1 MITVRKLRLV
11 PIDAKDI
18 ELNKVYKFIDNEQY
32 NQYKA
37 MNLCMSLLQT
47 NLTLKNYNSGAEL
60 KLSKQIENLE
70 SKIAKAIAKKENAKT
85 EAAISKQ
92 DSIIDGYKEEIEK
105 LKIEYNQ
112 ASSSRSDI
120 DEKFDAMY
128 VKDLY
133 TVVQSQVNL
142 QVKDNM
148 SLITQRA
155 KKDFTTALKN
165 GMARGERSLTTYK
178 RDYPLMVRGRDL
190 KSYYDGE
197 DVYIKWIKGIVFKV
211 VLGRKDKNYKE
222 LQHTLHEVIVN
233 QELEVDKR
241 SYKICDSS
249 MGFVSN
255 KLILNLTLD
264 IKTSNKNEFKE
275 GRVVGVDLRINI
287 PAYVSLS
294 DVSYIKRALGSED
307 RLIDTAMQMKHRLR
321 RLQREVSYAKSGKGR
336 AKKTKALEMLR
347 DKEANFR
354 KTFQHK
360 ISKDIIE
367 FAKQNNAGQINLEF
381 LSLKD
386 SKNSFILQNWGY
398 YQLQQMI
405 EYKAERAGIEVKY
418 IDPYHT
424 SQTCSK
430 CGHYEEGQRETQE
443 KFICKSCGFSVNAD
457 YNASRNIAMS
467 TKYISSKEDS
477 EYYKLKKLEIENNEN
492 IAKE

>member
-1 MITVRKLRLV
+1 MITVRKLRLI
-11 PIDAKDI
+11 PINAKDI
-18 ELNKVYKFIDNEQY
+18 ELDKVYKFIDNEQY

-70 SKIAKAIAKKENAKT
+70 AKIEKAIANKESAKT
-85 EAAISKQ
+85 EAAILKQ
-92 DSIIDGYKEEIEK
+92 DSIIDSYKKEIEK
-105 LKIEYNQ
+105 LKMEYNQ
-112 ASSSRSDI
+112 ASNTRSDI

-133 TVVQSQVNL
+133 TVIQSQVNF

-148 SLITQRA
+148 SLVTQRA

-178 RDYPLMVRGRDL
+178 RDYPLMIRGRDL
-190 KSYYDGE
+190 KFYYEGE

-211 VLGRKDKNYKE
+211 VIGRKDKNYKE

-233 QELEVDKR
+233 QELEADKR

-249 MGFVSN
+249 MSFISN

-264 IKTSNKNEFKE
+264 IKTSTKKEFKE
-275 GRVVGVDLRINI
+275 GRVVGVDLGINI

-307 RLIDTAMQMKHRLR
+307 RLIDTAIQMKHRLR
-321 RLQREVSYAKSGKGR
+321 RLQKEVSYAKSGKGR
-336 AKKTKALEMLR
+336 AKKTKALDALR

-367 FAKQNNAGQINLEF
+367 FAKQNNAGQINLEL

-405 EYKAERAGIEVKY
+405 EYKAEREGIEVKY
-418 IDPYHT
+418 VDPYHT
-424 SQTCSK
+424 SQTCSE

-467 TKYISSKEDS
+467 TKYISSKEES
-477 EYYKLKKLEIENNEN
+477 EYYKLKRLEIENNEN

>member
-1 MITVRKLRLV
+1 MITVRKLRLIPV
-11 PIDAKDI
+11 ESKDI

-70 SKIAKAIAKKENAKT
+70 AKIEKAIAKKESAKT

-92 DSIIDGYKEEIEK
+92 DSIIDSYKKEIEK
-105 LKIEYNQ
+105 LKMEYNQ
-112 ASSSRSDI
+112 ASNARSDI

-133 TVVQSQVNL
+133 TVIQSQVNF

-148 SLITQRA
+148 SLVTQRA

-178 RDYPLMVRGRDL
+178 RDYPLMIRGRDL
-190 KSYYDGE
+190 KFYYEGE

-211 VLGRKDKNYKE
+211 IIGRKDKNYKE

-241 SYKICDSS
+241 NYKICDSS
-249 MGFVSN
+249 MGFTSN

-264 IKTSNKNEFKE
+264 IKTSTKKEFKE
-275 GRVVGVDLRINI
+275 GRVVGVDLGINI

-321 RLQREVSYAKSGKGR
+321 RLQKEVSYAKSGKGR
-336 AKKTKALEMLR
+336 AKKTKALDVLR

-405 EYKAERAGIEVKY
+405 EYKAEREGIEVKY
-418 IDPYHT
+418 VDPYHT
-424 SQTCSK
+424 SQTCSE

-443 KFICKSCGFSVNAD
+443 KFICKSCGFSANAD

-467 TKYISSKEDS
+467 TKYISSKEES
-477 EYYKLKKLEIENNEN
+477 EYYKLKKLEIEN